1 MKNLNGMDRKDL
13 VNQYKNRTQIGG
25 VFAVKNTV
33 LNKWYVDCAADLA
46 ATRNRFSFMGDS
58 FLKIAKD
65 YNGQK
70 GEGFEF
76 EVLEELHKGET
87 QSDEEFHDDL
97 ALLKSLWLEKLDGQD
112 LY

>member
-1 MKNLNGMDRKDL
+1 MDKKDL

-46 ATRNRFSFMGDS
+46 ATRNRFNFMGESFM
-58 FLKIAKD
+58 KIAKD
-65 YNGQK
+65 YREQK
-70 GEGFEF
+70 GEGFAF
-76 EVLEELHKGET
+76 EVLEELPKGET
-87 QSDEEFHDDL
+87 QADQEFHEDL
-97 ALLKSLWLEKLDGQD
+97 ALLKSLWLEKLDGQA